1 LQGLRRAKSLT
12 QEFEVWV
19 GASALGRS
27 WSLPTLASRSS
38 TSDLAVTS
46 VGQRVEAEADE
57 TGRDDPEQQR
67 PVIGVGELAER
78 TVQRDRGIRV
88 EVDRGLDQGVTDQ
101 NEDDSPRDIT
111 ENTEPRE
118 SNPLV
123 GSPRNLLRSAS
134 S

>member
-1 LQGLRRAKSLT
+1 
-12 QEFEVWV
+12 
-19 GASALGRS
+19 ALGRS

-111 ENTEPRE
+111 ENTEPLNRIRSSALLGTSCARPPRE
-118 SNPLV
+118 PGADLSLMGRAEARSRPL
-123 GSPRNLLRSAS
+123 A
-134 S
+134 